1 MEPVRR
7 FVSRRTLYIL
17 RLLIIVA
24 LAVTF
29 IIACSSEED
38 GFTSPPSELEQSETS
53 NTPNDFVMP
62 GSIDEKFI
70 ELEASVPGFAGFYLD
85 GETLEVNLVDV
96 DVLSEAELISAI
108 LNVFGDDYF
117 DLIFGGVTDILL
129 GEGLTLSLNEVNFP
143 FSELNIYRNLVNDFL
158 AVDGV
163 VLNDVDEVRNV
174 VVVGLSDMSLVSD
187 FEAQLNLYLASL

>member
-1 MEPVRR
+1 
-7 FVSRRTLYIL
+7 
-17 RLLIIVA
+17 
-24 LAVTF
+24 
-29 IIACSSEED
+29 
-38 GFTSPPSELEQSETS
+38 
-53 NTPNDFVMP
+53 MP